1 MAEGL
6 FSRFKPGEDRGMSDP
21 TWGGGKLG
29 APSVT
34 DFNPLVPLAGIP
46 IGYGAYGG
54 YKGAQALNLA
64 RKEALDLISKFDP
77 GRRKVLKNIAGTV
90 GKGLVDLSPVI
101 TWPLKDLQVPD
112 VPSESVGTAVTTLSP
127 YFKAI
132 LDQAERKSSVPIES
146 DSPHY
151 YKTEFSSRIMDP
163 TRNSDILDVAN
174 RGMHDQYN
182 RNIPMTDQ
190 NIVRQDYAER
200 AYTEDEKQRHLN
212 SGNLGRAAEEIDLLL
227 TAGLNPLGV
236 DFEDDGSRPLIQ
248 GGILG
253 LPENVNKQAFELA
266 RNRKLIYSGEDKKIT
281 DTLRGLT
288 RLATWFRNPDYDV
301 IPVSY
306 GRYAEGKHAPEFKLR
321 DKDRVA
327 TGPLGGDTLT
337 KFFNTVAYTG
347 DQTTYATSDEYL
359 TDNPTFH
366 DIAARGTQPLDW
378 EYRAK
383 LGWRDHEADQANF
396 LSDDRA
402 LTDGEVAFTQN
413 RILGTGAKIY
423 NQLLSA
429 NDALI
434 AIEWLQEN
442 DPGKLLYIIDL
453 ALSEEVQTGYKSW
466 KHPELLE
473 PKDRT
478 RGVHELGRAV
488 LDRDVRDARLRPA
501 READSFTTGQLS
513 RADLDK
519 YNIYRRKLAPLISE
533 KGFIDFLEDLEKET
547 RKRM

>member
-77 GRRKVLKNIAGTV
+77 GRRKALKNIAGTV

-112 VPSESVGTAVTTLSP
+112 VPSESVGTAVAVLKP
-127 YFKAI
+127 YFDSILEKAQS
-132 LDQAERKSSVPIES
+132 LSNFPIER
-146 DSPHY
+146 DSSHF
-151 YKTEFSSRIMDP
+151 YKTEFRSRIMDH
-163 TRNSDILDVAN
+163 TKNSDILDVAN

-182 RNIPMTDQ
+182 QNIPMTDQ

-212 SGNLGRAAEEIDLLL
+212 SGNLGRAAEI
-227 TAGLNPLGV
+227 V
-236 DFEDDGSRPLIQ
+236 DR
-248 GGILG
+248 
-253 LPENVNKQAFELA
+253 
-266 RNRKLIYSGEDKKIT
+266 LIYDKGSDTDPPVPEGTIFSPLEIS
-281 DTLRGLT
+281 DTLRSLT

-301 IPVSY
+301 IPVNY
-306 GRYAEGKHAPEFKLR
+306 RGYAEGKHAPEFKLR
-321 DKDRVA
+321 DKDRGA

-359 TDNPTFH
+359 TDNSTFH

-396 LSDDRA
+396 LSNDRS
-402 LTDGEVAFTQN
+402 LTDGKVAFTQN

-423 NQLLSA
+423 NQLLAA

-434 AIEWLQEN
+434 AIEWLQGN
-442 DPGKLLYIIDL
+442 DPKLLLEIIDQIL
-453 ALSEEVQTGYKSW
+453 TEEV
-466 KHPELLE
+466 
-473 PKDRT
+473 RT
-478 RGVHELGRAV
+478 RPTFPGSYVPE
-488 LDRDVRDARLRPA
+488 D
-501 READSFTTGQLS
+501 F
-513 RADLDK
+513 
-519 YNIYRRKLAPLISE
+519 E
-533 KGFIDFLEDLEKET
+533 KGFVDFLETLEKET